1 MRRITTTVTIT
12 AILFAWGSALL
23 GADAVEPRGNRPSD
37 PTTLEAQC
45 PGVFGDHAVFQQ
57 NIPIPVWG
65 WSLPGANV
73 TITFAKQSKVTVAG
87 KAGRWDVAL
96 DPMPADKLD
105 SLHRA
110 PRGRALTIV
119 TELDG
124 KKASRSFT
132 DILIGEVWLCSGQ
145 SNMAA
150 KVRHNHRN
158 QDPKDNLMKSNY
170 PAVRHICAPGGWQMA
185 TPGFVGEFTRVGFC
199 FARKVHLELKVPVG
213 LLNACVGG
221 SRIESWMRVPPR
233 KLPENT
239 ASRKKISYGGLYRKR
254 IAPLVG
260 YGMRGGLWYQGEANA
275 GEGYSY
281 FLKMESLIDD
291 WRASWKL
298 GDFPFYFVQLAGIG
312 RSSTDNPTM
321 GGGRAGIREAQRQT
335 LTVKNTGM
343 AVAVDIGSEKE
354 HPANKVEVG
363 VRLAHWALHNDYGQK
378 DILPSGPLYRSFE
391 VEGNAIRISFDY
403 AQGLMLAR
411 KQNYIPPVPAPD
423 AKIPWLS
430 IQAKDG
436 NWHWA
441 NGKIDGSNLV
451 VSCKAVK
458 EPVAVRYA
466 YTQHPVGCYLYNR
479 EGLPASPFTTEKGKE

>member
-1 MRRITTTVTIT
+1 MIV
-12 AILFAWGSALL
+12 AVLVACGPALHA
-23 GADAVEPRGNRPSD
+23 ADAIETPD
-37 PTTLEAQC
+37 AATLEAQC
-45 PGVFGDHAVFQQ
+45 PGFFGDHAIFQQ
-57 NIPIPVWG
+57 GIAVPIWG
-65 WSLPGANV
+65 RSLPGAR
-73 TITFAKQSKVTVAG
+73 VTVTFDKQTKTATAD
-87 KAGRWDVAL
+87 KDGRWTVAL
-96 DPMPADKLD
+96 DAMKANKLD

-110 PRGRALTIV
+110 PKGRTLTIV
-119 TELDG
+119 TELNG
-124 KKASRSFT
+124 KKASKSFT

-145 SNMAA
+145 SNMAG

-158 QDPKDNLMKSNY
+158 QDPKDNLLKSNY

-185 TPGFVGEFTRVGFC
+185 TTPKSVGEFTRVGFC

-233 KLPENT
+233 KLPEG
-239 ASRKKISYGGLYRKR
+239 ASSKKITYGGLYSKR

-260 YGMRGGLWYQGEANA
+260 YGMRGTLWYQGEANA
-275 GEGYSY
+275 SEGYSY
-281 FLKMESLIDD
+281 FLKMESLIND

-312 RSSTDNPTM
+312 RSSAGNPAM
-321 GGGRAGIREAQRQT
+321 GDGRARIREAQRQA
-335 LTVKNTGM
+335 LTIKNTGM
-343 AVAVDIGSEKE
+343 AVAVDIGSERE

-363 VRLAHWALHNDYGQK
+363 VRLAHWALHNDYNRK
-378 DILPSGPLYRSFE
+378 DILPSGPLYKSFT
-391 VEGNAIRISFDY
+391 VKGNSIRISFDH

-411 KQNYIPPVPAPD
+411 KQNYIPPVPAPG
-423 AKIPWLS
+423 ARIPWLS

-436 NWHWA
+436 EWHWA
-441 NGKIDGSNLV
+441 DGRIDGSDLV

-466 YTQHPVGCYLYNR
+466 YTQHPVGYYLYNKA
-479 EGLPASPFTTEKGKE
+479 GLPASPFTTEKVKK